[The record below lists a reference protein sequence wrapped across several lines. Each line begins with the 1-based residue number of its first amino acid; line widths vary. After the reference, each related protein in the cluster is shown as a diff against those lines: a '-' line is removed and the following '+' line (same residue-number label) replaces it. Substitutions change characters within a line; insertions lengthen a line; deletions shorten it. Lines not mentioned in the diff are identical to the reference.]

1 MQAHFLEPASS
12 LTPELYLI
20 VIIPLLTEGL
30 FLLAVALVL
39 VLGAGAGAVGLVL
52 GAQQVVQDVDDGRD
66 VALRLSVGVLIE
78 VNFDMF

>member
-1 MQAHFLEPASS
+1 M
-12 LTPELYLI
+12 
-20 VIIPLLTEGL
+20 
-30 FLLAVALVL
+30 ALVL

-78 VNFDMF
+78 VNFDIF